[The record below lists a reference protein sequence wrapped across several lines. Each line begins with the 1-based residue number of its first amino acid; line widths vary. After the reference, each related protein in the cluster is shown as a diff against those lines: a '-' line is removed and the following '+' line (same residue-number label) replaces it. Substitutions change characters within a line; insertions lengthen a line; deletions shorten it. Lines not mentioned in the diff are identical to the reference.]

1 MTRPRL
7 EFWFEFASTY
17 SYPAAMRI
25 EEAARKA
32 DIDIAWRP
40 FLLGPLLKSQ
50 QGLADS
56 PFNVVPEKGA
66 YMWRDV
72 ARICAGYGFD
82 FKKPSVFPRNGL
94 GAARVVQAAAGQ
106 DWTIDFIKT
115 VYRANFVRDL
125 DIGDPGMLAACV
137 IEVGGDPV
145 AALTAAETR
154 QTKQALARRHRRGR
168 PQGHLRFAELRQRG
182 RRAVLG
188 QRPARRRHR
197 LGGEGGQPTGGFVA
211 PDEKEPRRE
220 DAPSPLVGEGFRP
233 WCRRRSGATEA
244 LRPGG

>member
-25 EEAARKA
+25 EAAAQKA
-32 DIDIAWRP
+32 DIGIAWRP

-50 QGLADS
+50 QGLTDS
-56 PFNVVPEKGA
+56 PFNLVAEKGA

-72 ARICAGYGFD
+72 ARICASYGLE
-82 FKKPSVFPRNGL
+82 FKKPSAFPRNGL
-94 GAARVVQAAAGQ
+94 AAARIVQATLGE
-106 DWTIDFIKT
+106 DWTLDFIKT

-145 AALTAAETR
+145 AALAAAETR
-154 QTKQALARRHRRGR
+154 QTKQALRDATVEAARKGLFGS
-168 PQGHLRFAELRQRG
+168 PSFVTEDGELFWGNDRLE
-182 RRAVLG
+182 RALLWTK
-188 QRPARRRHR
+188 QK
-197 LGGEGGQPTGGFVA
+197 T
-211 PDEKEPRRE
+211 
-220 DAPSPLVGEGFRP
+220 
-233 WCRRRSGATEA
+233 
-244 LRPGG
+244 

>member
-32 DIDIAWRP
+32 NIDVVWRP

-56 PFNVVPEKGA
+56 PFNLVPAKGA

-82 FKKPSVFPRNGL
+82 FERPSVFPRNGL
-94 GAARVVQAAAGQ
+94 RAARVVQAAAGQ
-106 DWTIDFIKT
+106 EWTVEFVRA
-115 VYRANFVRDL
+115 VYRANFARDL
-125 DIGDPGMLAACV
+125 DIADPGMLAACV
-137 IEVGGDPV
+137 IEAGGDPV
-145 AALTAAETR
+145 AALAAAETK
-154 QTKQALARRHRRGR
+154 QTKQTLRDATVEAARKGIF
-168 PQGHLRFAELRQRG
+168 G
-182 RRAVLG
+182 
-188 QRPARRRHR
+188 
-197 LGGEGGQPTGGFVA
+197 
-211 PDEKEPRRE
+211 
-220 DAPSPLVGEGFRP
+220 APSFVTEDGELFWGNDRLNDAIA
-233 WCRRRSGATEA
+233 WAERSTETA
-244 LRPGG
+244 